1 LRWSARRSVVGYG
14 ERMHAAAGPVRKEVA
29 MSEHT
34 KSARAKADAE
44 FEKVQTQA
52 REREKVRDTRDEV
65 EQARDDNIARLKAQR
80 LARDA
85 AGTSSK

>member
-1 LRWSARRSVVGYG
+1 MRWSARRSEVGYG
-14 ERMHAAAGPVRKEVA
+14 ERMRAAAGPGGGSV
-29 MSEHT
+29 SEHT

-52 REREKVRDTRDEV
+52 REREKVRDTRDEAA
-65 EQARDDNIARLKAQR
+65 QARDDNIARLKAQR

-85 AGTSSK
+85 AGSSS

>member
-1 LRWSARRSVVGYG
+1 
-14 ERMHAAAGPVRKEVA
+14 

-34 KSARAKADAE
+34 KSARARADAE

-52 REREKVRDTRDEV
+52 REREKVRDARDEALH
-65 EQARDDNIARLKAQR
+65 ARDENIARLKAQR

-85 AGTSSK
+85 DNSKG

>member
-1 LRWSARRSVVGYG
+1 
-14 ERMHAAAGPVRKEVA
+14 

-52 REREKVRDTRDEV
+52 REREKARDVRDSEV
-65 EQARDDNIARLKAQR
+65 QKRDDNTARLKAQR

-85 AGTSSK
+85 AAKKD

>member
-1 LRWSARRSVVGYG
+1 
-14 ERMHAAAGPVRKEVA
+14 

-52 REREKVRDTRDEV
+52 REREKVRDTRDEATH
-65 EQARDDNIARLKAQR
+65 ARDENIARLKAQR

-85 AGTSSK
+85 AGGTGK

>member
-1 LRWSARRSVVGYG
+1 
-14 ERMHAAAGPVRKEVA
+14 

-52 REREKVRDTRDEV
+52 REREKARDVRDAAMQV
-65 EQARDDNIARLKAQR
+65 RDDNTAKLKAQR

-85 AGTSSK
+85 AKANGD

>member
-1 LRWSARRSVVGYG
+1 
-14 ERMHAAAGPVRKEVA
+14 

-34 KSARAKADAE
+34 KSARARADAE

-52 REREKVRDTRDEV
+52 REREKARDTRDAA
-65 EQARDDNIARLKAQR
+65 EQARDDNTAKLKAQR

-85 AGTSSK
+85 AEGKKP